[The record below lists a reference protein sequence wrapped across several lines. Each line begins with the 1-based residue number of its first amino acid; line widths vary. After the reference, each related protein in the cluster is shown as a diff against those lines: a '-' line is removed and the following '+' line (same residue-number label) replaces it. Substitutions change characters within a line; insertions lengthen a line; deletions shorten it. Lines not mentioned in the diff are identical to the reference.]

1 MNYLDLVR
9 YLAVNNLNPSPLGY
23 VGGSDVFGTFNAGA
37 AQGIAAAVNAF
48 PRGAGRMLAIMHAM
62 DGALATVAPGA
73 TAFPWRR
80 TSALVQWY
88 VETGDAAA
96 ATNWLAS
103 AHQAVATVFG
113 RRLRELHRGESAG
126 VAVLRPESVPAHRR
140 SAEVRSGPNH
150 VLRLELLTPTV
161 AALSWNIGTTQ

>member
-1 MNYLDLVR
+1 MQPSGTESHTMNYLDLVR

-62 DGALATVAPGA
+62 DGALADVPAGS

-80 TSALVQWY
+80 QSSLVQWY
-88 VETGDAAA
+88 VETAGDPSAAVG
-96 ATNWLAS
+96 WLS
-103 AHQAVATVFG
+103 T
-113 RRLRELHRGESAG
+113 
-126 VAVLRPESVPAHRR
+126 AHR
-140 SAEVRSGPNH
+140 AGQP
-150 VLRLELLTPTV
+150 
-161 AALSWNIGTTQ
+161 